1 VKKNTIHVGALT
13 ISEEIK
19 SGAPTGNWRIELSP
33 ATSPTGKR
41 ARHRYPSKTAAL
53 QAARKFIKDREISD
67 HLRRD
72 VFNSYTLNDVFSQFV
87 EHETIKI
94 KAGRKREGSFRTD
107 LNALRHVLTHL
118 GDVDL
123 RKIDDSAVA
132 GYQAARK
139 AIGMAA
145 VTINTE
151 VRKLRLVLNWCKE
164 KRLLDIVP
172 RFTDLVEPPS
182 RTEVPMIVEM
192 MSILD
197 QLPLRHRVLT
207 RLMCETGLRA
217 SEAYRLR
224 WKHIDLERRVISV
237 EPVGAVT
244 PKTRHSTREVHIG
257 HGLATD
263 LTLIQSEAEWVFPQR
278 GDLTKPMTCYKKSL
292 KTAVKA
298 SGVVRFGE
306 PIRFTPKY
314 GRKAFTSYQWIRG
327 TPLELIRTMVGHSP
341 NSRVTVQNYLH
352 IPAESAR
359 EAVLDLDL
367 LTIQAKQKWQEM
379 APTERPPEGGLV

>member
-1 VKKNTIHVGALT
+1 MKKNTIHVGDLT
-13 ISEEIK
+13 VTEEIK

-33 ATSPTGKR
+33 SISPTGKR
-41 ARHRYPSKTAAL
+41 ARYRYPSKTAAQ
-53 QAARKFIKDREISD
+53 QAARKFIKDREIAD
-67 HLRRD
+67 HLGRGG
-72 VFNSYTLNDVFSQFV
+72 FNSYTLNDVFAQFV
-87 EHETIKI
+87 EHENIKI
-94 KAGRKREGSFRTD
+94 EAGRKREGSFRTD
-107 LNALRHVLTHL
+107 LNALRHVLNHL
-118 GDVDL
+118 GDIDL

-139 AIGMAA
+139 AIGIAA

-151 VRKLRLVLNWCKE
+151 IRKLRLLLNWCRE
-164 KRLLDIVP
+164 RRLLDIVP
-172 RFTDLVEPPS
+172 RFTDLVEPPA
-182 RTEVPMIVEM
+182 RTEVPSIVEM
-192 MSILD
+192 MLILD
-197 QLPLRHRVLT
+197 HLPVRQRVLT

-224 WKHIDLERRVISV
+224 WKHIDLDRRVISV
-237 EPVGAVT
+237 EADGVVT

-257 HGLATD
+257 RGLATD
-263 LTLIQSEAEWVFPQR
+263 LTVIRSGSEWVFPQR
-278 GDLTKPMTCYKKSL
+278 GNSAKPMTCYKKSL
-292 KTAVKA
+292 RSAVKA

-327 TPLELIRTMVGHSP
+327 TSLELIRTMVGHSP

-359 EAVLDLDL
+359 EAVLDLDQL
-367 LTIQAKQKWQEM
+367 ALDAKRKWQHL